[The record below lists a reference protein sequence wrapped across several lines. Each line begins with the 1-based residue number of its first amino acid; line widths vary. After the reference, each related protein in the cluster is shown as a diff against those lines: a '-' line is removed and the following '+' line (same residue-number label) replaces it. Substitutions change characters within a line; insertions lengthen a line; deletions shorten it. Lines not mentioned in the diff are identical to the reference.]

1 MSSSPT
7 SPANFSCET
16 LHGCSD
22 ETSGVLNKIHEA
34 GCNRELQAYLMSL
47 DEIDL
52 DDEAQDKI
60 FTQYTINTVYA
71 SYSAAQHRVRQYTH
85 LLELLRREV
94 DEWAVKVEKASH
106 IMPDYK
112 PVWLLQTQ

>member
-1 MSSSPT
+1 
-7 SPANFSCET
+7 
-16 LHGCSD
+16 
-22 ETSGVLNKIHEA
+22 
-34 GCNRELQAYLMSL
+34 MSL

-52 DDEAQDKI
+52 NDEAQDKL

-71 SYSAAQHRVRQYTH
+71 SYSAAQHRVHQYTQ

-94 DEWAVKVEKASH
+94 DEWDMKVEKASH

-112 PVWLLQTQ
+112 PVWLLQAQ

>member
-1 MSSSPT
+1 MTICLEPRT
-7 SPANFSCET
+7 KYKWLGGNGSCRHIWYDHLYYTESQALT
-16 LHGCSD
+16 
-22 ETSGVLNKIHEA
+22 GVRK
-34 GCNRELQAYLMSL
+34 MSL
-47 DEIDL
+47 DDIDL
-52 DDEAQDKI
+52 GDEAQDRL

-94 DEWAVKVEKASH
+94 DEWAMKVEKASH

-112 PVWLLQTQ
+112 PVWLLQSQ